1 MNRKL
6 IISFIIFAL
15 LVGMLI
21 WLVDGSA
28 SSQQTKQKKMLS
40 DWEKMYDLKDK
51 NPRNISFFI
60 DLLKAHL
67 SDSIYFLDDW
77 NNLDSLSRYEEATYL
92 FIGNEVGMSNPDYE
106 SLLTLVDSGATLYM
120 SFNHLTSNIYK
131 QHFEA
136 NAFNWD
142 YNRVLYAYISDTT
155 LPFYNVYQN
164 DTIYTDWYTFE
175 ESSILDT
182 NYRSYLFAFKHPFA
196 FYEKRHKGKIHFH
209 SIPNLFENIQ
219 VIQPNG
225 YIHAKAILNH
235 IQKDKPVIFLS
246 CANHDSTA
254 QNTEEAEEGSGNEKV
269 DNSLIQFILKNEALR
284 LAFILLLCLLLIY
297 VIFRAKR
304 KEAILPGYAQK
315 SNQSLPYVE
324 TLSSIYISR
333 NSPRGVLQ
341 VMRKNFYASILKHY
355 YIDLSKQENYQEN
368 IKRLQERISY
378 DSEKCLELLKNLK
391 AKNKEVDNRHLHL
404 VHKQIRDF
412 YLEMGIV
419 KQLKQ
424 FVGAEKSVQL
434 DKSLL
439 YGVAMTLIGLIILV
453 RGLYLLSIGAGMGVF
468 FIIPAVLIIF
478 LSSRF
483 IRIPLL
489 TIRENEVIVHG
500 LFFGKKRVS
509 LKQTIHCTVEATHVK
524 FDCEDEN
531 SFTIY
536 PALLSSEAKITL
548 TQFVEFIKLQNV

>member
-1 MNRKL
+1 
-6 IISFIIFAL
+6 
-15 LVGMLI
+15 
-21 WLVDGSA
+21 
-28 SSQQTKQKKMLS
+28 
-40 DWEKMYDLKDK
+40 
-51 NPRNISFFI
+51 
-60 DLLKAHL
+60 
-67 SDSIYFLDDW
+67 
-77 NNLDSLSRYEEATYL
+77 
-92 FIGNEVGMSNPDYE
+92 
-106 SLLTLVDSGATLYM
+106 
-120 SFNHLTSNIYK
+120 
-131 QHFEA
+131 
-136 NAFNWD
+136 
-142 YNRVLYAYISDTT
+142 
-155 LPFYNVYQN
+155 
-164 DTIYTDWYTFE
+164 
-175 ESSILDT
+175 
-182 NYRSYLFAFKHPFA
+182 
-196 FYEKRHKGKIHFH
+196 
-209 SIPNLFENIQ
+209 
-219 VIQPNG
+219 
-225 YIHAKAILNH
+225 
-235 IQKDKPVIFLS
+235 
-246 CANHDSTA
+246 
-254 QNTEEAEEGSGNEKV
+254 
-269 DNSLIQFILKNEALR
+269 
-284 LAFILLLCLLLIY
+284 
-297 VIFRAKR
+297 
-304 KEAILPGYAQK
+304 
-315 SNQSLPYVE
+315 
-324 TLSSIYISR
+324 
-333 NSPRGVLQ
+333 
-341 VMRKNFYASILKHY
+341 MRKNFYASILKHY